1 MNDTTP
7 TVGEFGPVTD
17 RHGEIDGYT
26 VTIVSF
32 AAEIDGAPLL
42 KGLKATRST
51 SRPGT
56 RRRTVLTPSWSCS
69 ARPARSARPRRRLA
83 SELVLDLID
92 EVEVQLEQPAQE
104 AGNDQ
109 QVLLAMR

>member
-1 MNDTTP
+1 MIGLAPDITS
-7 TVGEFGPVTD
+7 VTAV
-17 RHGEIDGYT
+17 RHGVLALTFADGT
-26 VTIVSF
+26 TD
-32 AAEIDGAPLL
+32 EL

-56 RRRTVLTPSWSCS
+56 RRRTALTPSWSCS

-83 SELVLDLID
+83 LELLFDLID
-92 EVEVQLEQPAQE
+92 EVEVQLEQPVQE